1 MVWDI
6 VSKKFKLS
14 PQSSQVR
21 DLHWQLLLSYLGVM
35 GAILAVFGTG
45 TYLFVSHSLY
55 RQLDKKL
62 LTLAQSATPFHAGI
76 QQQGRKY
83 VDNVDEVPWRDIF
96 NRDQQSLEWFDEQ
109 GRLLATRG
117 NLAMDAPLKTGVQIR
132 EVDSS
137 PYQVRSYTISVFRDR
152 ATSTEAV
159 LEGYIRASQSTKEIE
174 IAQQQLLWGLI
185 TGGTIAVGLAT
196 AGGVWLTRKALAPLE
211 QNYQKLQQFTAD
223 ASHELRSP
231 LAVIKNSVE
240 VIQNHPERIDP
251 KNVNKINAISS
262 ATEQM
267 SSLIEN
273 LLFLARSDSQ
283 QTPQPSSWRPIVLE
297 EVLED
302 LVELFEG
309 IAEAKEIAI
318 YTEFREEAV
327 VLGDGHQLHRLF
339 ANLLRNAIQH
349 TPAGGYVTV
358 SLSNSRNRGRNHFPK
373 YVTSS
378 SPHICQV
385 SISDTG
391 VGIPPEKQPLVFER
405 FWQADRSR
413 SHLQQGTGLGLPI
426 ACAIAQQHG
435 GKMTL
440 TSEPGQGSC
449 FTVRLPLLPSKLT
462 PS

>member
-6 VSKKFKLS
+6 VSKKFKFS
-14 PQSSQVR
+14 QQSQVSH
-21 DLHWQLLLSYLGVM
+21 LHWRLLLSYLGVM

-62 LTLAQSATPFHAGI
+62 LTLAQSATPFHARI
-76 QQQGRKY
+76 QQEGRKY

-117 NLAMDAPLKTGVQIR
+117 NLTVDASPETGAQTR
-132 EVDSS
+132 EIESS
-137 PYQVRSYTISVFRDR
+137 MYDVRSYTISVFRDR
-152 ATSTEAV
+152 ATSKEPV

-196 AGGVWLTRKALAPLE
+196 AGGVWLTRKALAPVE

-240 VIQNHPERIDP
+240 VIQNHPERINP
-251 KNVNKINAISS
+251 KNVNKINAIGS

-267 SSLIEN
+267 SRLIEN

-283 QTPQPSSWRPIVLE
+283 QTPQPTSWRPIALQ

-302 LVELFEG
+302 LVDLFEAV
-309 IAEAKEIAI
+309 AESKEITI
-318 YTEFREEAV
+318 HTEFKEEAAV
-327 VLGDGHQLHRLF
+327 MGDGHQLHRLF

-349 TPAGGYVTV
+349 TPAGGSVTV
-358 SLSNSRNRGRNHFPK
+358 GLSNTRNRRRNHLPR

-378 SPHICQV
+378 SPRVCQV

-391 VGIPPEKQPLVFER
+391 IGIPAEKQPLVFER

-435 GKMTL
+435 GRITL
-440 TSEPGQGSC
+440 TSEPGKGSC
-449 FTVRLPLLPSKLT
+449 FTVRLPLLPSKLA